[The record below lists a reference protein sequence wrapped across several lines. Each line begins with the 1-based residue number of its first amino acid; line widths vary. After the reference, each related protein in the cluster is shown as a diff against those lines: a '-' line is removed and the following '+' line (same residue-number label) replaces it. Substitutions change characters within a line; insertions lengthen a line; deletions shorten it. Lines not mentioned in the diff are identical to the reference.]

1 MPQAYL
7 GIDISKAKF
16 HVALQLEEKRH
27 NQAKIKVF
35 PNNLSGF
42 EQGHTV
48 SIVNPARIKGF
59 AVSELSRS
67 KTDKADAQLIV
78 RFLMALR
85 PEQWLPPAPETKQL
99 QLLLRRVEALQQM
112 IVQERNR

>member
-42 EQGHTV
+42 EQ
-48 SIVNPARIKGF
+48 
-59 AVSELSRS
+59 
-67 KTDKADAQLIV
+67 
-78 RFLMALR
+78 
-85 PEQWLPPAPETKQL
+85 L
-99 QLLLRRVEALQQM
+99 Q
-112 IVQERNR
+112 